1 MLKTLIIF
9 LMIFAGMIAGPFIAG
24 EQGLA
29 LFRIAGYQVKM
40 SFITFLIFNI
50 LLFLF
55 LIFCYSFFDKLFGY
69 NNIFSY
75 LFNLLFHYNTMQKS
89 QLMVLEGNYKKA
101 KKLLSKNAKNAENQA
116 LAYLQATQV
125 AIDNYDLKSANVLL
139 EKAALT
145 CTDKERLAFQVVQTR
160 LLLKNNKLNE
170 AKIRVETLLDTYPR
184 QPEVLRLA
192 DNIYYTL
199 GNYQKVIDIVP
210 AMYRA
215 NAYPKDQVKQYE
227 QIAYIGLIKQLA
239 QQPEISALK
248 NWWYKQSKS
257 IRKNIIYQKEMVQQ
271 FNLLGQD
278 SEAEKIRT
286 QIKKQK
292 MSC

>member
-9 LMIFAGMIAGPFIAG
+9 LMIFAGMIAGPLIAG

-29 LFRIAGYQVKM
+29 LFRVAGYQVKM
-40 SFITFLIFNI
+40 SFITFTICAI

-55 LIFCYSFFDKLFGY
+55 LIFCYSLFDKLFGSQ
-69 NNIFSY
+69 NIFGY
-75 LFNLLFHYNTMQKS
+75 LFNLIFHYNTMQKA

-101 KKLLSKNAKNAENQA
+101 KKLLNKNAKNAENPA

-125 AIDNYDLKSANVLL
+125 AIDNYDFKSANVLL

-145 CTDKERLAFQVVQTR
+145 CTEKESLAFQLVKTQ
-160 LLLKNNKLNE
+160 LLFKNNKLNE
-170 AKIRVETLLDTYPR
+170 TKILVEKLLDTYPK
-184 QPEVLRLA
+184 QPAVLRLA
-192 DNIYYTL
+192 DNVYYAL

-210 AMYRA
+210 AMYKA
-215 NAYPKDQVKQYE
+215 NVYPTDQIKQYE

-239 QQPEISALK
+239 KQPEISALK

-257 IRKNIIYQKEMVQQ
+257 IRQNIIYQKEVVQQ

-278 SEAEKIRT
+278 SEAEKIRA

-292 MSC
+292 MPC

>member
-9 LMIFAGMIAGPFIAG
+9 LMIFAAMIAGPFIAG

-40 SFITFLIFNI
+40 SFITFLMFTIV
-50 LLFLF
+50 LFLF
-55 LIFCYSFFDKLFGY
+55 LIFCYSFFDKLFGSQ
-69 NNIFSY
+69 NIFSG
-75 LFNLLFHYNTMQKS
+75 LLNFIFHYNTMQKA

-101 KKLLSKNAKNAENQA
+101 KKLLNKNAKNAENPA
-116 LAYLQATQV
+116 LAYLQATQI
-125 AIDNYDLKSANVLL
+125 AIDNYDLKSANALL

-145 CTDKERLAFQVVQTR
+145 CTDKEKLAFQLVQTR
-160 LLLKNNKLNE
+160 LLLENNKLNE
-170 AKIRVETLLDTYPR
+170 AKILVEKLLSTHPR
-184 QPEVLRLA
+184 QSEVLRLA
-192 DNIYYTL
+192 DNVYYAL

-210 AMYRA
+210 AMYKA
-215 NAYPKDQVKQYE
+215 NVYPKDQVKQYE

-239 QQPEISALK
+239 KQPEVLALK

-257 IRKNIIYQKEMVQQ
+257 IKQNIIYQKEVAQQ
-271 FNLLGQD
+271 FHLLGQD
-278 SEAEKIRT
+278 SEAEKILT

-292 MSC
+292 MPC